1 MTDNL
6 PNHIGFIL
14 DGNRRWAKKRGLP
27 TLSGHKKGYDNF
39 KVISD
44 YCFKCGIKII
54 TAYVFS
60 TENWNRTAREVSYL
74 MRLLKKML
82 VEETNILHKKG
93 IKIKVLGLKTK
104 LDKQILKMID
114 EAEKLTADNKN
125 GVVNLCL
132 NYGGRSE
139 IIEAIKKL
147 ILQKIPVEN
156 ITEKIVAKN
165 LWTAGQPDPDFIIR
179 TSGEMR
185 LSGFLPWQ
193 SVYSELYFSP
203 KMWPEFSTADIDEA
217 LAEYARR
224 QRRFGGN

>member
-1 MTDNL
+1 
-6 PNHIGFIL
+6 
-14 DGNRRWAKKRGLP
+14 
-27 TLSGHKKGYDNF
+27 
-39 KVISD
+39 
-44 YCFKCGIKII
+44 
-54 TAYVFS
+54 
-60 TENWNRTAREVSYL
+60 